1 MRTFP
6 EIKTKRLILRKIE
19 DLDADIILFLRSDE
33 SVTKYIERAEN
44 RKTKNMADASKFIKE
59 INEAFEQHQ
68 SISWGI
74 SLINNSTIIGTI
86 CLWNF
91 SENNKIAEIGYDLNP
106 EFQHMGIMSEALQS
120 IIDFGFKSLKLDAIE
135 AFTHKDNENSKKLL
149 VNNGFIFKEERKDD
163 ENDANIIFEID
174 KEAVIN

>member
-33 SVTKYIERAEN
+33 SVTKYIERPEE

-59 INEAFEQHQ
+59 INEAFEQYQ

-74 SLINNSTIIGTI
+74 SLINNPTIIGTI

-91 SENNKIAEIGYDLNP
+91 SENNKIAEVGYDLNP
-106 EFQHMGIMSEALQS
+106 EFQGMGIMSEALPRV
-120 IIDFGFKSLKLDAIE
+120 IDFGFKKLKLDRIE
-135 AFTHKDNENSKKLL
+135 AFTHNENEDSKKLL
-149 VNNGFIFKEERKDD
+149 VNNGFVLREERKDL
-163 ENDANIIFEID
+163 ENESNIIFEIYN
-174 KEAVIN
+174 EGSH